1 MKKHIS
7 ICPFTFVLI
16 LCFASFLVIP
26 VLYSATTQSLA
37 SIFKSGKVRF
47 VQDLVITDEKLP
59 EEVYFQNPRGIAT
72 HLNGNIFVSDF
83 DAHNIK
89 IFSPAGKLIKVVGQQ
104 GQGPGDFNSP
114 SFIDIVG
121 DRLIVYEVI
130 NRRFSILD
138 ENGRFIKTALITSE
152 NGRPEGMKALPDG
165 RVILMT
171 EMQVEIKNVLQ
182 QWFRLFL
189 LSSDLEILKTIYS
202 VKLEMRKLI
211 TEPVR
216 MYVPQPFRPFIY
228 WDVLV
233 DGRIAIGFSDK
244 YEIEIHD
251 PDEGKL
257 FTFSH
262 DYLPIEVN
270 DEDKKRHFSIFS
282 MTVWK
287 GNTKET
293 KKGAPDY
300 VKNNTSFPKY
310 KPAFKNIISDDE
322 GNIWIQSYNKNREVE
337 EQFFDVF
344 DKKGK
349 FIQNVEIF
357 RESSFPSPSFKVALI
372 KNKAFWKIETGDEG
386 FYKIVRYKIRNW
398 DQINKGIKSFKN
410 PPD

>member
-1 MKKHIS
+1 VKKHIS

-37 SIFKSGKVRF
+37 SIFKSGKVEF
-47 VQDLVITDEKLP
+47 FQDLIITDKELP
-59 EEVYFQNPRGIAT
+59 EEVFFQNPRGIAM
-72 HLNGNIFVSDF
+72 HSNGNIFVCDS

-89 IFSPAGKLIKVVGQQ
+89 ILSPTGKLIKLVGQQ

-121 DRLIVYEVI
+121 DRLIVYEFM
-130 NRRFSILD
+130 NRRFSVLD
-138 ENGRFIKTALITSE
+138 ENGRFIKSVPHSPEL
-152 NGRPEGMKALPDG
+152 GRPEGMKALPDG

-171 EMQVEIKNVLQ
+171 EMQVESKNVLQ
-182 QWFRLFL
+182 QWYRLFL
-189 LSSDLEILKTIYS
+189 LSPDLEFLKTIYS

-211 TEPVR
+211 TEPIR

-228 WDVLV
+228 WVVLV
-233 DGRIAIGFSDK
+233 DGHIAIGFSDK

-251 PDEGKL
+251 PDKGKL
-257 FTFSH
+257 YAFSH
-262 DYLPIEVN
+262 DYQPIEVN
-270 DEDKKRHFSIFS
+270 DEDKKQHFSIFT

-300 VKNNTSFPKY
+300 VKNNTSFLKY
-310 KPAFKNIISDDE
+310 KPAFKNIFSDDE
-322 GNIWIQSYNKNREVE
+322 GNIWVHPHNKNRKAE

-349 FIQNVEIF
+349 FIQSVEILGDF
-357 RESSFPSPSFKVALI
+357 SFPASSFKVTRI
-372 KNKAFWKIETGDEG
+372 ENKTFWKIETGDEG
-386 FYKIVRYKIRNW
+386 FYRIVRYTIRN
-398 DQINKGIKSFKN
+398 
-410 PPD
+410 

>member
-1 MKKHIS
+1 MRLFFRTMA
-7 ICPFTFVLI
+7 ICV
-16 LCFASFLVIP
+16 SGVLVIP
-26 VLYSATTQSLA
+26 VVSSETQVLA
-37 SIFKSGKVRF
+37 DIFKSGKVEF
-47 VQDLVITDEKLP
+47 IQELVITDEELP
-59 EEVYFQNPRGIAT
+59 EEVFLQNPRGIAI
-72 HLNGNIFVSDF
+72 HSNGNIFVSDF

-89 IFSPAGKLIKVVGQQ
+89 IFSPLGKLIKVVGQQ

-121 DRLIVYEVI
+121 DRLIVWEVI

-138 ENGRFIKTALITSE
+138 ENGRFIKSVLISPE
-152 NGRPEGMKALPDG
+152 IGRPVGMKALPDG
-165 RVILMT
+165 RVVLMT

-182 QWFRLFL
+182 QWYRLFL

-244 YEIEIHD
+244 YGIEIHD
-251 PDEGKL
+251 PDKGKL
-257 FTFSH
+257 YAFSQK
-262 DYLPIEVN
+262 YQPIEVN
-270 DEDKKRHFSIFS
+270 DDDKKRHFSIFT
-282 MTVWK
+282 MAVWK
-287 GNTKET
+287 GNTKEI
-293 KKGAPDY
+293 KKGAPEY
-300 VKNNTSFPKY
+300 VKNNTAFPKY

-322 GNIWIQSYNKNREVE
+322 GNIWVQPHNKNRETE

-349 FIQNVEIF
+349 FIQSVEIIGD
-357 RESSFPSPSFKVALI
+357 SSFPASSYTVTRI
-372 KNKAFWKIETGDEG
+372 KNKTFWKIETGDEG
-386 FYKIVRYKIRNW
+386 FYRIVRYKISN
-398 DQINKGIKSFKN
+398 
-410 PPD
+410 

>member
-1 MKKHIS
+1 
-7 ICPFTFVLI
+7 
-16 LCFASFLVIP
+16 
-26 VLYSATTQSLA
+26 
-37 SIFKSGKVRF
+37 
-47 VQDLVITDEKLP
+47 
-59 EEVYFQNPRGIAT
+59 
-72 HLNGNIFVSDF
+72 
-83 DAHNIK
+83 
-89 IFSPAGKLIKVVGQQ
+89 
-104 GQGPGDFNSP
+104 
-114 SFIDIVG
+114 
-121 DRLIVYEVI
+121 
-130 NRRFSILD
+130 
-138 ENGRFIKTALITSE
+138 
-152 NGRPEGMKALPDG
+152 
-165 RVILMT
+165 
-171 EMQVEIKNVLQ
+171 
-182 QWFRLFL
+182 
-189 LSSDLEILKTIYS
+189 
-202 VKLEMRKLI
+202 MRKLI

-349 FIQNVEIF
+349 FILSVEIF
-357 RESSFPSPSFKVALI
+357 GESSFPSSSYTVTRI
-372 KNKAFWKIETGDEG
+372 KNKAFWKIETGDDG
-386 FYKIVRYKIRNW
+386 FYRIVHYIIRNW

>member
-1 MKKHIS
+1 MKKYIS
-7 ICPFTFVLI
+7 ICLSPFFLM

-26 VLYSATTQSLA
+26 VVFSATTQSLTD
-37 SIFKSGKVRF
+37 IFKSGKVRV
-47 VQDLVITDEKLP
+47 VQDLAITDEELP
-59 EEVYFQNPRGIAT
+59 EEVYFQNPRGIAV
-72 HLNGNIFVSDF
+72 HSNGNICVSDF
-83 DAHNIK
+83 AANNIK
-89 IFSPAGKLIKVVGQQ
+89 ILNPEGKLIKVVGRQ

-114 SFIDIVG
+114 SFIDRSG
-121 DRLIVYEVI
+121 DRLIVWEAR

-138 ENGRFIKTALITSE
+138 ENGRFIKSVPHSFEI
-152 NGRPEGMKALPDG
+152 GRPEGMKALPDG

-189 LSSDLEILKTIYS
+189 LSPDLEILKTIYS

-211 TEPVR
+211 TEPIT

-228 WDVLV
+228 WDILV
-233 DGRIAIGFSDK
+233 DGHIAVGFSDK

-251 PDEGKL
+251 PDKGKL
-257 FTFSH
+257 YAFSH

-270 DEDKKRHFSIFS
+270 DEDKKRHFSIFT

-300 VKNNTSFPKY
+300 VKNNTSFLKY
-310 KPAFKNIISDDE
+310 KPAFKNLVSDDE
-322 GNIWIQSYNKNREVE
+322 GNIWVQPYNKNRGAE

-349 FIQNVEIF
+349 FIQSVEIF
-357 RESSFPSPSFKVALI
+357 GDSSFPAPSYSVTRI
-372 KNKAFWKIETGDEG
+372 ENKAFWKIETGDEG
-386 FYKIVRYKIRNW
+386 FFRIVRYKISN
-398 DQINKGIKSFKN
+398 
-410 PPD
+410 